1 MIDNASVEQLKNSM
15 DIVDIISN
23 YIEVKKAGAN
33 FKANCPFHG
42 EKTPSFVI
50 SPAKQIYHCFG
61 CGVGGDAIKF
71 VQEYEKLNYP
81 EALEKIASMMN
92 FSLTY
97 TQGTSDNNEAR
108 RVLEQVQTWYA
119 KNLVTHPI
127 SLEYL
132 RNRGVTQQS
141 IETFGIGYVGQSGE
155 LMNFLSQNMLTIPKA
170 EEAGVVA
177 QRDRGGFYARL
188 TERITFPIY
197 SSSGAIVGFG
207 GRTISNHPAK
217 YINSPQTKMFNKS
230 RLLYGYTK
238 AKASIYRN
246 KKLIVCEGYLDV
258 IMFHQA
264 GFHEA
269 VATLG
274 TALTEEHLPLLRKG
288 EPHVVLAYDGDK
300 AGVAAA
306 LKAATMLTASG
317 FDGSVVL
324 FPDGQDPA
332 DMIAIGKIQEV
343 AQLLR
348 NGQALIPFVI
358 EMMAKAYDLNNPR
371 EKEVA
376 FGNLKGYLDN
386 LTPIIREA
394 YVAHAATVLGVNVAL
409 FSAKSKVENTRGR
422 FEEGSRDDVGQLSI
436 IKTLIENEKLVNK
449 VVNVIEPSMFGNY
462 GALLSTVIKGE
473 TSTQLTGLSL
483 DESIK
488 VMDEEEL
495 SRSLASYLFRYYSAR
510 LKRITVDET
519 IPLQKKSFLIR
530 KIKMDILPRLR
541 RGELVTYE
549 F

>member
-1 MIDNASVEQLKNSM
+1 EQLKSQI

-50 SPAKQIYHCFG
+50 SPVKQIYHCFG
-61 CGVGGDAIKF
+61 CGIGGDAIKF

-97 TQGTSDNNEAR
+97 TQGASDNNDAR
-108 RVLEQVQTWYA
+108 RVLEQVQAWYS
-119 KNLVTHPI
+119 KNLDANRI
-127 SLEYL
+127 ALEYL
-132 RNRGVTQQS
+132 RNRGITQQS
-141 IETFGIGYVGQSGE
+141 IETFGIGYVGASNT

-177 QRDRGGFYARL
+177 KRDRGGFYARL

-197 SSSGAIVGFG
+197 SPSGAIVGFG
-207 GRTISNHPAK
+207 GRTITNHPAK
-217 YINSPQTKMFNKS
+217 YINSPQTKLFNKS
-230 RLLYGYTK
+230 RLLYGYAK
-238 AKASIYRN
+238 AKTAIYKN

-274 TALTEEHLPLLRKG
+274 TALTAEHLPLLRKG

-300 AGVAAA
+300 AGIAAA
-306 LKAATMLTASG
+306 LKAATMLSEAG

-332 DMIAIGKIQEV
+332 DMIATGHIQEV
-343 AQLLR
+343 ANLLR

-358 EMMAKAYDLNNPR
+358 EMMAKSYDLTNPR
-371 EKEVA
+371 EKELA
-376 FGNLKGYLDN
+376 FGEVKNYLDK
-386 LTPIIREA
+386 LTPIIRDA
-394 YVAHAATVLGVNVAL
+394 YVAHAATALGVNLAL
-409 FSAKSKVENTRGR
+409 FSVVKESKGNNTLRI
-422 FEEGSRDDVGQLSI
+422 EERNRDDVAQLSI
-436 IKTLIENEKLVNK
+436 IKTLIENETFINK
-449 VVNVIEPSMFGNY
+449 VVNVIDPSMFGDY
-462 GALLSTVIKGE
+462 GQLLSTVIEGQ
-473 TSTQLTGLSL
+473 STQETVGLTL

-488 VMDEEEL
+488 IMDEEEL
-495 SRSLASYLFRYYSAR
+495 SRSLSAYLFRYYSLT
-510 LKRITVDET
+510 LKNISSDTT
-519 IPLQKKSFLIR
+519 LPIQQKSFMIR
-530 KIKMDILPRLR
+530 KIKMDILPRLK
-541 RGELVTYE
+541 RGELVTYK

>member
-1 MIDNASVEQLKNSM
+1 MIDNTSVEQLKNNI

-50 SPAKQIYHCFG
+50 SPTKQIYHCFG

-92 FSLTY
+92 FSLAY
-97 TQGTSDNNEAR
+97 TKGGSDNSEAR
-108 RVLEQVQTWYA
+108 RLLEQLQEWYF
-119 KNLVTHPI
+119 KNLDNAPTAM
-127 SLEYL
+127 EYL
-132 RNRGVTQQS
+132 KNRGITQQS
-141 IETFGIGYVGQSGE
+141 IEKFGIGYVGSSNE
-155 LMNFLSQNMLTIPKA
+155 LMNFLSSSFLPLPKA

-177 QRDRGGFYARL
+177 QGDRGGFYARL

-207 GRTISNHPAK
+207 GRTITNHPAK
-217 YINSPQTKMFNKS
+217 YINSPQTKLFNKS
-230 RLLYGYTK
+230 QLLYGYDK
-238 AKASIYRN
+238 AKESIYKNRR
-246 KKLIVCEGYLDV
+246 LIVCEGYLDV

-264 GFHEA
+264 GFTDA

-274 TALTEEHLPLLRKG
+274 TALTQEHLPTLRKG
-288 EPHVVLAYDGDK
+288 EPHIVLAYDGDK

-306 LKAATMLTASG
+306 LKAASMLSESG

-332 DMIAIGKIQEV
+332 DMIAVGQVQEV
-343 AQLLR
+343 ADLLR
-348 NGQALIPFVI
+348 NGQALTPFVI
-358 EMMAKAYDLNNPR
+358 EMMAKSYDLNNPR
-371 EKEVA
+371 EKELA
-376 FGNLKGYLDN
+376 FGSIKSYLDN

-394 YVAHAATVLGVNVAL
+394 YIAHGATVLGVNPAL
-409 FSAKSKVENTRGR
+409 FGGQTNLDNTKAR
-422 FEEGSRDDVGQLSI
+422 FEGSRDDVGQLSI
-436 IKTLIENEKLVNK
+436 IKTLIENRELVDK
-449 VVNVIEPSMFGNY
+449 VSSLIEPSMFGNY
-462 GALLSTVIKGE
+462 ASLLEAVIKDE
-473 TSTQLTGLSL
+473 ESSNITGLML

-488 VMDEEEL
+488 TMDEEEL
-495 SRSLASYLFRYYSAR
+495 SRSLSSFLFRHYSMK
-510 LKRITVDET
+510 LKSITGDRNM
-519 IPLQKKSFLIR
+519 PLTQKSFLIR
-530 KIKMDILPRLR
+530 KIKTDILPRLK
-541 RGELVTYE
+541 RGELVTYK